1 MSEGAF
7 RVLAAGRSRH
17 VGLALLGSLVLGVC
31 AGGLSVGLLALAG
44 WFIAMSALAG
54 AGLAAGFS
62 FFYPSAG
69 VQALAFGRTVIRYA
83 ERLTGHRAALRLDAA
98 LKESAFAAAVAPPGT
113 GAAGTG
119 PAGTGAAEDRT
130 GVLLHAVTSDAEIAE
145 NSLLQVASPIVIYA
159 GVLAGGCAL
168 IARFSPGLAAVI
180 AAGGLAVAAIAVI
193 PGWASSLRPG
203 RRLAAAESA
212 ARQELVDALDG
223 LDELASFGAEA
234 LGAARVEN
242 SLGAAERAQRRLR
255 TLAVVTR
262 ALGIALT
269 GATVLLVA
277 ALASGTLGHRPTAIA
292 SAAAITLAAL
302 GILQLSDP
310 LAASA
315 RDIGRTRAVWGRLSQ
330 TLSEASSQA
339 AESQAESQAASQT
352 AQQTASRTAD
362 GTLPHEHAGRAG
374 PAGSLTV
381 TGISIDR
388 GRGVIVGD
396 VSFRAA
402 PGQTIVLNGPSGA
415 GKTSIIGVLAG
426 QIAVASGQVR
436 TAGKVVSLPQQPYV
450 FRGTVADNLRLAD
463 PTASED
469 RLQEALA
476 LVGLDDVLGA
486 SALEQR
492 IGPGGRALSG
502 GQTRRLTIA
511 QALLARPDILLADEP
526 TEGLDSHSASE
537 LLLEL
542 RLSGPRMTLVLAL
555 HEQQIGQLGWT
566 PDAIVRL
573 SARP

>member
-17 VGLALLGSLVLGVC
+17 VGLALVGSLVLGVC
-31 AGGLSVGLLALAG
+31 AGGLSVGLLALSG

-69 VQALAFGRTVIRYA
+69 VQALAFSRTAIRYA

-98 LKESAFAAAVAPPGT
+98 LKESAFAVAVASPGT
-113 GAAGTG
+113 G
-119 PAGTGAAEDRT
+119 PAEDRT

-145 NSLLQVASPIVIYA
+145 NSLLQVASPIVTYA

-168 IARFSPGLAAVI
+168 IARLSPGLAGVI

-203 RRLAAAESA
+203 RRLAAAEST

-234 LGAARVEN
+234 LGAARVED
-242 SLGAAERAQRRLR
+242 SLGAAECAQRRLR
-255 TLAVVTR
+255 TQAVVTR

-277 ALASGTLGHRPTAIA
+277 ALAAGTLGHRPTAVA

-310 LAASA
+310 LTAAA

-330 TLSEASSQA
+330 TLSEAAPPVAESPTPSQA
-339 AESQAESQAASQT
+339 ADDT
-352 AQQTASRTAD
+352 P
-362 GTLPHEHAGRAG
+362 PHEFMGGAG

-381 TGISIDR
+381 TGLSIDR
-388 GRGVIVGD
+388 GRGVIVRD

-426 QIAVASGQVR
+426 QIAAASGQVR
-436 TAGKVVSLPQQPYV
+436 AVGKVISLPQQPYV

-463 PTASED
+463 PGASDE
-469 RLQEALA
+469 RLREALA
-476 LVGLDDVLGA
+476 LVGLGDVLGA
-486 SALEQR
+486 AALEQR

-511 QALLARPDILLADEP
+511 QALLAAPDILLADEP
-526 TEGLDSHSASE
+526 TEGLDSHAASE

-542 RLSGPRMTLVLAL
+542 RLSGPRMTLVIAL
-555 HEQQIGQLGWT
+555 HDQQIGQLRWT
-566 PDAIVRL
+566 PDTIVRL
-573 SARP
+573 PASR

>member
-1 MSEGAF
+1 VSESAF
-7 RVLAAGRSRH
+7 RVLTAGRSRH

-31 AGGLSVGLLALAG
+31 AGGLSVGLLALSG

-69 VQALAFGRTVIRYA
+69 VQALAFSRTVIRYA
-83 ERLTGHRAALRLDAA
+83 ERLSGHRAALRLDAA
-98 LKESAFAAAVAPPGT
+98 LKESAFAAAVAAPG
-113 GAAGTG
+113 AG
-119 PAGTGAAEDRT
+119 PAGTGSPDTGPDVTSPAEDRT

-145 NSLLQVASPIVIYA
+145 NSLLQVASPVVTYA

-168 IARFSPGLAAVI
+168 IARFSPGLAGVI
-180 AAGGLAVAAIAVI
+180 AVGGLAVAAIAVI

-203 RRLAAAESA
+203 QRLAAAELA

-234 LGAARVEN
+234 LGAARVED

-255 TLAVVTR
+255 TLAVGTR

-277 ALASGTLGHRPTAIA
+277 ALASGTLGHRPTDVA

-315 RDIGRTRAVWGRLSQ
+315 RDIGRTRAVWGRLSR
-330 TLSEASSQA
+330 TLSEASYPA
-339 AESQAESQAASQT
+339 AESQTTPQT
-352 AQQTASRTAD
+352 APAGGAD
-362 GTLPHEHAGRAG
+362 

-381 TGISIDR
+381 TGLSIDR
-388 GRGVIVGD
+388 GRGVIAGD

-426 QIAVASGQVR
+426 QIAAASGQVR

-463 PTASED
+463 PAASDE

-492 IGPGGRALSG
+492 IGPGGRTLSG

-526 TEGLDSHSASE
+526 TEGLDSHAASE

-542 RLSGPRMTLVLAL
+542 RLAGPRMTLVLAL
-555 HEQQIGQLGWT
+555 HDQQIGQLRWA
-566 PDAIVRL
+566 PDTIVRL
-573 SARP
+573 APTEPVPRPPSPLAGAHH